1 MKYNKT
7 LQFFAEDGESKDNTA
22 DTTTTTDNTADTTT
36 TTDNTAT
43 DDPKEKTYT
52 QAEVTE
58 LIEKRLI
65 REREKQKKAASEAE
79 KLAKMSAQEQ
89 AEYQRDEYQKEL
101 EELKAKLA
109 RADIKETARA
119 MLAADNI
126 SIPDNLISAI
136 ITDNADTTQQAIKGF
151 AAAFKEA
158 VKNEVANRLKGN
170 EPKASTQSN
179 ITKAEILAVKDPIE
193 RQKLIR
199 EHISLFR

>member
-1 MKYNKT
+1 MKYRKM

-22 DTTTTTDNTADTTT
+22 DPTT

-43 DDPKEKTYT
+43 DDPKEKTFT

-58 LIEKRLI
+58 LIEERLI

-119 MLAADNI
+119 MLAADDI
-126 SIPDNLISAI
+126 SISDDLISAI

-158 VKNEVANRLKGN
+158 VKTEVANRLKGN

-179 ITKAEILAVKDPIE
+179 VTKAEILAVKDPIE

>member
-1 MKYNKT
+1 MKYTKM

-22 DTTTTTDNTADTTT
+22 DTTTTTE
-36 TTDNTAT
+36 NTAT

-158 VKNEVANRLKGN
+158 VKTEVANRLKGN

>member
-1 MKYNKT
+1 MKYNKM

-22 DTTTTTDNTADTTT
+22 DTTTTTDNTATDT
-36 TTDNTAT
+36 
-43 DDPKEKTYT
+43 PKEKTYT
-52 QAEVTE
+52 QAEVTD

-119 MLAADNI
+119 MLAADDI
-126 SIPDNLISAI
+126 SISDDLISAI
-136 ITDNADTTQQAIKGF
+136 ITDNAETTQQAIKGF
-151 AAAFKEA
+151 SAAFKEA

>member
-1 MKYNKT
+1 MKYRKI

-22 DTTTTTDNTADTTT
+22 DTTTTTDNTA
-36 TTDNTAT
+36 T
-43 DDPKEKTYT
+43 DDPKEKTFT
-52 QAEVTE
+52 QAEVDE
-58 LIEKRLI
+58 IVNKRLI
-65 REREKQKKAASEAE
+65 REREKAQKTASEAE

-89 AEYQRDEYQKEL
+89 AEYQRDKIQKEL

-126 SIPDNLISAI
+126 SVSDNLISAI

-158 VKNEVANRLKGN
+158 VKTEVANRLKGN

>member
-1 MKYNKT
+1 MKYTKM
-7 LQFFAEDGESKDNTA
+7 LQFFAEDGESK
-22 DTTTTTDNTADTTT
+22 DNTADTTT

-58 LIEKRLI
+58 LIEQRLI

-158 VKNEVANRLKGN
+158 VKTEVANRLKGN

>member
-1 MKYNKT
+1 MKYRKI

-22 DTTTTTDNTADTTT
+22 DTTTTTE
-36 TTDNTAT
+36 NTAT
-43 DDPKEKTYT
+43 DDPKEKTFT

-58 LIEKRLI
+58 LIEERLI

-119 MLAADNI
+119 MLAADDI
-126 SIPDNLISAI
+126 SISDDLISAI
-136 ITDNADTTQQAIKGF
+136 ITDNAETTQQAIKGF
-151 AAAFKEA
+151 SAAFKEA
-158 VKNEVANRLKGN
+158 VKTEVANRLKGN
-170 EPKASTQSN
+170 
-179 ITKAEILAVKDPIE
+179 
-193 RQKLIR
+193 
-199 EHISLFR
+199 

>member
-1 MKYNKT
+1 MKYKKM

-22 DTTTTTDNTADTTT
+22 DTTTTTDNTATDT
-36 TTDNTAT
+36 
-43 DDPKEKTYT
+43 PKEKTYT

-119 MLAADNI
+119 MLAADDI
-126 SIPDNLISAI
+126 SISDDLISAI
-136 ITDNADTTQQAIKGF
+136 ITDNAETTQQAIKGF

>member
-1 MKYNKT
+1 MKYKKM

-22 DTTTTTDNTADTTT
+22 DTTTTTDNTATDT
-36 TTDNTAT
+36 
-43 DDPKEKTYT
+43 PKEKTYT

-65 REREKQKKAASEAE
+65 REREKQKKAANEAE

-109 RADIKETARA
+109 MADIKETARA

-158 VKNEVANRLKGN
+158 VKTEVANRLKGN

>member
-1 MKYNKT
+1 MKYKKM
-7 LQFFAEDGESKDNTA
+7 LQFFAEDGES
-22 DTTTTTDNTADTTT
+22 NTADTTT

-43 DDPKEKTYT
+43 DDPKEKTFT
-52 QAEVTE
+52 QAEVDE
-58 LIEKRLI
+58 IVNKRLN
-65 REREKQKKAASEAE
+65 REREKAQKAASEAE

>member
-1 MKYNKT
+1 MKYKKM

-22 DTTTTTDNTADTTT
+22 DTTTTTDNTA
-36 TTDNTAT
+36 T
-43 DDPKEKTYT
+43 DDPKEKTFT
-52 QAEVTE
+52 QAEVDE
-58 LIEKRLI
+58 IVNKRLS
-65 REREKQKKAASEAE
+65 REREKVQKAASEAE

-89 AEYQRDEYQKEL
+89 AEYQRDKYQKEL

-158 VKNEVANRLKGN
+158 VKTEVANRLKGN

-199 EHISLFR
+199 ENITLFR

>member
-1 MKYNKT
+1 MKYTKM
-7 LQFFAEDGESKDNTA
+7 LQFFAEDGESK
-22 DTTTTTDNTADTTT
+22 DNTADTTT

-58 LIEKRLI
+58 LVEKRLI

>member
-1 MKYNKT
+1 MKYTKM
-7 LQFFAEDGESKDNTA
+7 LQFFAEDGESK
-22 DTTTTTDNTADTTT
+22 DNTADTTT

-136 ITDNADTTQQAIKGF
+136 ITDNADSTQQAIKGF

-158 VKNEVANRLKGN
+158 VKTEVANRLKGN

>member
-1 MKYNKT
+1 MKYKKM

-22 DTTTTTDNTADTTT
+22 DTTTTTDNTA
-36 TTDNTAT
+36 T
-43 DDPKEKTYT
+43 DDPKKKTYT
-52 QAEVTE
+52 QAEVTD

-136 ITDNADTTQQAIKGF
+136 ITDNADSTQQAIKGF

-158 VKNEVANRLKGN
+158 VKTEVANRLKGN

>member
-1 MKYNKT
+1 MKYKKM

-22 DTTTTTDNTADTTT
+22 DTTTTTDNTA
-36 TTDNTAT
+36 T
-43 DDPKEKTYT
+43 DDPKEKTFT

-58 LIEKRLI
+58 LIEQRLI

-158 VKNEVANRLKGN
+158 VKTEVANRLKGN

>member
-1 MKYNKT
+1 MKYKKM
-7 LQFFAEDGESKDNTA
+7 LQFFAEDGDSKDNTA
-22 DTTTTTDNTADTTT
+22 DTTTTTDNTATDT
-36 TTDNTAT
+36 
-43 DDPKEKTYT
+43 PKEKTYT

-58 LIEKRLI
+58 LVEKRLI

-136 ITDNADTTQQAIKGF
+136 ITDNADSTQQAIKGF

>member
-1 MKYNKT
+1 MKYKKM
-7 LQFFAEDGESKDNTA
+7 LQFFAEDGESK
-22 DTTTTTDNTADTTT
+22 DNTADTTT

-58 LIEKRLI
+58 LVEKRLI

>member
-1 MKYNKT
+1 MKYTKM

-22 DTTTTTDNTADTTT
+22 DTTTTTE
-36 TTDNTAT
+36 NTAT

-136 ITDNADTTQQAIKGF
+136 ITDNADSTQQAIKGF

-199 EHISLFR
+199 EHISLFK

>member
-1 MKYNKT
+1 MKYTKM

-22 DTTTTTDNTADTTT
+22 DTTTTTDNTATDT
-36 TTDNTAT
+36 
-43 DDPKEKTYT
+43 PKEKTYT

-58 LIEKRLI
+58 LVEKRLI

-158 VKNEVANRLKGN
+158 VKTEVANRLKGN

>member
-1 MKYNKT
+1 MKYTKM
-7 LQFFAEDGESKDNTA
+7 LQFFAEDGESN
-22 DTTTTTDNTADTTT
+22 DNTADTTT

-43 DDPKEKTYT
+43 DTPKEKTYT

-89 AEYQRDEYQKEL
+89 AEYQRDEYQREL
-101 EELKAKLA
+101 KELKAKLA

-119 MLAADNI
+119 MLVADNI
-126 SIPDNLISAI
+126 SIPDELVSAI
-136 ITDNADTTQQAIKGF
+136 ITDNAETTQQAIKGF

-158 VKNEVANRLKGN
+158 VKTEVANRLKGN

>member
-1 MKYNKT
+1 MKYNKM

-22 DTTTTTDNTADTTT
+22 DSTT

-43 DDPKEKTYT
+43 DDPKEKTFT
-52 QAEVTE
+52 QAEVDE
-58 LIEKRLI
+58 IVNKRLN
-65 REREKQKKAASEAE
+65 REREKAQKAASEAE

-158 VKNEVANRLKGN
+158 VKTEVANRLKGN

>member
-1 MKYNKT
+1 MKYKKM

-22 DTTTTTDNTADTTT
+22 DTTTTTDNTATDT
-36 TTDNTAT
+36 
-43 DDPKEKTYT
+43 PKEKTYT

-109 RADIKETARA
+109 RVDIKETARA

-158 VKNEVANRLKGN
+158 VKTEVANRLKGN

-179 ITKAEILAVKDPIE
+179 ITKDEILAVKDPIE

>member
-1 MKYNKT
+1 MKYKKM
-7 LQFFAEDGESKDNTA
+7 LQFFAEDGESKNS
-22 DTTTTTDNTADTTT
+22 TADTTT

-43 DDPKEKTYT
+43 DDPKEKTFT

-58 LIEKRLI
+58 LIEQRLI

-136 ITDNADTTQQAIKGF
+136 ITDNADSTQQAIKGF
-151 AAAFKEA
+151 AAAFKES
-158 VKNEVANRLKGN
+158 VKTEVANRLKGN

>member
-1 MKYNKT
+1 MKYRKM
-7 LQFFAEDGESKDNTA
+7 LQFFAEDGDGK
-22 DTTTTTDNTADTTT
+22 DNTADTTT

>member
-1 MKYNKT
+1 MKYTKM
-7 LQFFAEDGESKDNTA
+7 LQFFAEDGESK
-22 DTTTTTDNTADTTT
+22 DNTADTTT

-52 QAEVTE
+52 QAEVTD

>member
-1 MKYNKT
+1 MKYEKM
-7 LQFFAEDGESKDNTA
+7 LQFFAEDGDGN
-22 DTTTTTDNTADTTT
+22 DNTADTTT

-43 DDPKEKTYT
+43 DNPKEKTYT

-119 MLAADNI
+119 MLAADDI
-126 SIPDNLISAI
+126 SISDDLISAI
-136 ITDNADTTQQAIKGF
+136 ITDNAETTQQAIKGF

-158 VKNEVANRLKGN
+158 VKTEVANRLKGN

-199 EHISLFR
+199 EHISLFK